1 MILFAPAKGFF
12 TPFRCQIAAFA
23 PGSPWICHSRCEMIT
38 FAPAKGRMKVTKE
51 YIEQR
56 FLEFNDLM
64 FQGALPL
71 PTIVLSNVKSYVGA
85 CTYRKRRKLF
95 GGTEFYDFKLRFNT
109 RVDLPREEL
118 DDTIIHEMIH
128 YSILLGKR
136 RDASAHGPLFRE
148 MMNKINHD
156 YNRHITISHKGSR
169 DELLETKRKMRNIA
183 VVRFKDGKVGI
194 KVLPQN
200 PTSVM
205 SYYRKASSSTEVQSV
220 IIYRS
225 DNQFFSKFPCS
236 SALRV
241 HYQPEEI
248 IIEQLADASIVR

>member
-1 MILFAPAKGFF
+1 MGTGPAELRDRSHFGEQVRP
-12 TPFRCQIAAFA
+12 T
-23 PGSPWICHSRCEMIT
+23 
-38 FAPAKGRMKVTKE
+38 VE

-64 FQGALPL
+64 FHGSLPL

-109 RVDLPREEL
+109 RVDLHQEEL

-148 MMNKINHD
+148 MMSQINHD

-169 DELLETKRKMRNIA
+169 DEFLDTKRKMRNIA

-200 PTSVM
+200 STNVM
-205 SYYRKASSSTEVQSV
+205 SYYRKASSSTEVQS
-220 IIYRS
+220 IMIYRS